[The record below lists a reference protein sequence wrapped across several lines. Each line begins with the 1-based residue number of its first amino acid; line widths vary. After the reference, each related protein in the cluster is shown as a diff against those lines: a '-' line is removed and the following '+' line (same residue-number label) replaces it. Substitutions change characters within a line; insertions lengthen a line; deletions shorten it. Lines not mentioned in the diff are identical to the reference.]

1 MISTSLEQ
9 SRRLIALGLD
19 IETSDM
25 VWQSIEDDESFDGT
39 WEVIPKCNSLNVGY
53 KDDVPAWSFQA
64 LIELMP
70 KLEKRGYEKSYPKVV
85 RHNFTNKYFGHC
97 LHYDTDMFDSPIDAA
112 YDLVVWLIENDYIK
126 NSTK

>member
-9 SRRLIALGLD
+9 SRKLIALGLD
-19 IETSDM
+19 TETSDM
-25 VWQSIEDDESFDGT
+25 VWQSIEDDESFGGT

-53 KDDVPAWSFQA
+53 KDDVSAWSFQA

-112 YDLVVWLIENDYIK
+112 YDLVVWLIENNYIMT
-126 NSTK
+126 STK